1 MSHAPLCSTA
11 SDEFRSAAEGLL
23 QEMMNDVMS
32 AVNNREKKEEV
43 LMPGITAI
51 SADLER
57 EGTTVIVIQPYPHIP
72 IATHHEIH
80 VTDRRTTVAL
90 GEK

>member
-1 MSHAPLCSTA
+1 MA
-11 SDEFRSAAEGLL
+11 SDEFRPAAEGLPQDMMSGVMTAVMNIDRSRKK
-23 QEMMNDVMS
+23 QEE
-32 AVNNREKKEEV
+32 A